1 MEILKTI
8 GRLMPEKT
16 VNDVDSFIKQSGSS
30 IDGDTFIGIAIV
42 LTLIYAMLFI
52 LLFLFKPINEIF
64 YGIASDI
71 TKEQAQ
77 IQVLSFII
85 YSIFGIV
92 LYFFIATLIY
102 GYYVFKS
109 DMRRNAVESVL
120 PDFFSLVSSNIRGGM
135 TLEQALWQAAKPEF
149 GILSIEVKASIKE
162 AFAGTPM
169 DKALDNLSKRFNS
182 PILSRT
188 LSMIKEALKSGGE
201 LAVVLE
207 KTADEARDIIISKK
221 EIRTSLLVSI
231 IFLIF
236 ASSIGVPA
244 VLAVTNMLI
253 QTLEKT
259 FTFTSGQ
266 QTTSVG
272 GINISLSKP
281 PFSSREFLWFSII
294 TIFINVFIASFIVSV
309 AYTGTKRQA
318 FRFFPLM
325 LITAYIIFFIATAFV
340 SSLMLNIG

>member
-1 MEILKTI
+1 
-8 GRLMPEKT
+8 
-16 VNDVDSFIKQSGSS
+16 
-30 IDGDTFIGIAIV
+30 
-42 LTLIYAMLFI
+42 
-52 LLFLFKPINEIF
+52 
-64 YGIASDI
+64 
-71 TKEQAQ
+71 
-77 IQVLSFII
+77 
-85 YSIFGIV
+85 
-92 LYFFIATLIY
+92 
-102 GYYVFKS
+102 
-109 DMRRNAVESVL
+109 
-120 PDFFSLVSSNIRGGM
+120 
-135 TLEQALWQAAKPEF
+135 
-149 GILSIEVKASIKE
+149 
-162 AFAGTPM
+162 
-169 DKALDNLSKRFNS
+169 
-182 PILSRT
+182 
-188 LSMIKEALKSGGE
+188 KSGGE